1 MASSLARPPA
11 LRITWA
17 SPSAKPAYLA
27 GSSRASMQ
35 VRMAKRRDGGRA
47 SLSLS
52 PKLAAYARLDANTSE
67 RTWLIWNPPVD
78 QLGQRLTSR
87 DVAFRLD
94 FQTIYHLVDRC
105 RK

>member
-11 LRITWA
+11 LRITCA

-52 PKLAAYARLDANTSE
+52 PKLAAYARLDASTSE
-67 RTWLIWNPPVD
+67 RIWLIWNPPVD
-78 QLGQRLTSR
+78 QLWPTAHQQRCGL
-87 DVAFRLD
+87 
-94 FQTIYHLVDRC
+94 QTRFLKQYTI
-105 RK
+105 